1 MKKILLLTIIGNYLM
16 TPSRHP
22 TLVVL
27 KVFSSPSKMSS
38 RTTPQTRGK
47 KNLGEF
53 INDELFTLFCIYFL
67 IFSAEK
73 FSETVRQVC
82 GVGRSDS
89 VC

>member
-1 MKKILLLTIIGNYLM
+1 M

-53 INDELFTLFCIYFL
+53 INDELFILLCIYFL
-67 IFSAEK
+67 IFSTEK
-73 FSETVRQVC
+73 LSETVRQVRC
-82 GVGRSDS
+82 VGRTDS